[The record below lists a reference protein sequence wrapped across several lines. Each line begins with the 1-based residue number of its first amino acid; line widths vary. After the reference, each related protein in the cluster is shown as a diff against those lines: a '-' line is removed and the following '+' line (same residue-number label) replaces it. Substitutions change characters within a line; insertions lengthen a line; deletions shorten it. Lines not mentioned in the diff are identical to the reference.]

1 MNTFSIKFLAEAD
14 RPREKALASGIR
26 SLSNS
31 ELLALL
37 IGSGS
42 EKESAIELSKRILMH
57 VDQDMHQL
65 AKMHAHQLQQFRGIG
80 SAKAVKIEAA
90 FEIGRRRQHQEPL
103 ERQSIRT
110 SEQAFQAIAPYLM
123 DLMHEEFWVIF
134 CNRKMIQISIERLST
149 GGMHGTVV
157 DPKVLFQRA
166 LANQS
171 FGIIL
176 AHNHPS
182 GNAKPSMEDRRL
194 TKRLSAGAELLDMKI
209 LDHLIIYDQSYYSF
223 RDEGEL

>member
-1 MNTFSIKFLAEAD
+1 MNTFSIKLLAEAD

-31 ELLALL
+31 ELLAIL

-42 EKESAIELSKRILMH
+42 AKESAIELSRRILTH
-57 VDQDMHQL
+57 IDQDLHQL
-65 AKMHAHQLQQFRGIG
+65 AKMNADQLQTFRGIG
-80 SAKAVKIEAA
+80 AAKAVKIEAA
-90 FEIGRRRQHQEPL
+90 LEIGRRRQRQEPL
-103 ERQSIRT
+103 MKQSIRT
-110 SEQAFQAIAPYLM
+110 SRQAYDALAPHLM
-123 DLMHEEFWVIF
+123 DLMHEEFWVLF
-134 CNRKMIQISIERLST
+134 CNRKMIQLSIERLSA

-166 LANQS
+166 LINQS

-182 GNAKPSMEDRRL
+182 GNAKPSMEDIRL
-194 TKRLSAGAELLDMKI
+194 TKRLKEAAELLDMKI
-209 LDHLIIYDQSYYSF
+209 LDHLIIYDQSYFSF